1 MLSFSI
7 IYIFTHMNQP
17 QIINHFSQAL
27 STFPKDCD
35 VYHHLKQSYR
45 QTEISCNC
53 AHTENTRLYCLPCK
67 LTVCQKCNLEMHK
80 SHLLIDKIAFK
91 LNKENMNQM
100 FKRYDI
106 AIDNNDLVNSYEDH
120 MEELEHNINDNCNKI
135 INLIE
140 TYRQYKITEMK
151 KIIDTLKTS
160 ILNLHSKLKEVK
172 MNLNEF
178 VTTNSKFFSTL
189 NPNND
194 DTNIL
199 FLINYD
205 LITTSNFNYKHI
217 SNLIEN
223 LASDFNIYKNNL
235 INSFINIQS
244 FLQGIQFK
252 EKEENTKHKQ
262 KILKEFNLNKD
273 ENILIKNR
281 NNFPEL
287 YFEFNCSKLNI
298 DLFENINKK
307 IELFTKQINKTKTN
321 VYTSYLQHKN
331 LKHIEEINTS
341 YENATKKGIDSLFTD
356 RKTLTKL
363 NPTISKENKV
373 YKLSPNSNKD
383 DIQLNNP
390 TIQKHF
396 ALLLIDTYSKHF
408 KPPSN
413 KTKQTNNELIIKTNE
428 ENDDNE
434 GDNNSKTSHNNTKIT
449 ARVIEDT
456 NEISFYDRKKRML
469 IKKHVNLMK
478 NPHGYT
484 KFPIGCRFILIK
496 DKLYISGGKGQNKLS
511 NVVLV
516 YDIKNEHLSRI
527 SNLNIPRS
535 FHTMTYIDIFNTI
548 IIIGGEQCNSM
559 EIYDAITRRWLLLPA
574 LNHSRANPAFYFNKP
589 KGLMYTMY
597 GIEGKITSNI
607 YTDVVEV
614 LDLAHLT
621 KGWKVLNVKNN
632 IGTSLKTH
640 LCVFPVE
647 VKDKVLIYG
656 GMKSRKLNKA
666 VFVFD
671 TVKNEYTHIDQ
682 KLFEELSEEAKTNQK
697 LSYIV
702 STIHLG
708 NGNNNMSNQ
717 K

>member
-1 MLSFSI
+1 
-7 IYIFTHMNQP
+7 
-17 QIINHFSQAL
+17 
-27 STFPKDCD
+27 
-35 VYHHLKQSYR
+35 
-45 QTEISCNC
+45 
-53 AHTENTRLYCLPCK
+53 
-67 LTVCQKCNLEMHK
+67 
-80 SHLLIDKIAFK
+80 
-91 LNKENMNQM
+91 
-100 FKRYDI
+100 
-106 AIDNNDLVNSYEDH
+106 
-120 MEELEHNINDNCNKI
+120 
-135 INLIE
+135 
-140 TYRQYKITEMK
+140 
-151 KIIDTLKTS
+151 
-160 ILNLHSKLKEVK
+160 
-172 MNLNEF
+172 
-178 VTTNSKFFSTL
+178 
-189 NPNND
+189 
-194 DTNIL
+194 
-199 FLINYD
+199 
-205 LITTSNFNYKHI
+205 
-217 SNLIEN
+217 
-223 LASDFNIYKNNL
+223 
-235 INSFINIQS
+235 
-244 FLQGIQFK
+244 
-252 EKEENTKHKQ
+252 
-262 KILKEFNLNKD
+262 
-273 ENILIKNR
+273 
-281 NNFPEL
+281 
-287 YFEFNCSKLNI
+287 
-298 DLFENINKK
+298 
-307 IELFTKQINKTKTN
+307 
-321 VYTSYLQHKN
+321 
-331 LKHIEEINTS
+331 
-341 YENATKKGIDSLFTD
+341 
-356 RKTLTKL
+356 
-363 NPTISKENKV
+363 
-373 YKLSPNSNKD
+373 
-383 DIQLNNP
+383 
-390 TIQKHF
+390 
-396 ALLLIDTYSKHF
+396 
-408 KPPSN
+408 
-413 KTKQTNNELIIKTNE
+413 
-428 ENDDNE
+428 
-434 GDNNSKTSHNNTKIT
+434 
-449 ARVIEDT
+449 
-456 NEISFYDRKKRML
+456 ML

>member
-1 MLSFSI
+1 
-7 IYIFTHMNQP
+7 MNQP
-17 QIINHFSQAL
+17 QIINNFSQAL

-35 VYHHLKQSYR
+35 VYHHLKQSYH
-45 QTEISCNC
+45 QTETSCNC

-80 SHLLIDKIAFK
+80 SHLLIDKKAYN
-91 LNKENMNQM
+91 LNKENINQM

-135 INLIE
+135 IHLIE

-172 MNLNEF
+172 TNLNEF

-189 NPNND
+189 NSNND

-205 LITTSNFNYKHI
+205 LITTSNLNYKHI

-244 FLQGIQFK
+244 FLQSIQFK
-252 EKEENTKHKQ
+252 EKEENTKQKQ
-262 KILKEFNLNKD
+262 KVQKEFNLNKD

-287 YFEFNCSKLNI
+287 YFEFNCCKLNTN
-298 DLFENINKK
+298 LFENINKK

-321 VYTSYLQHKN
+321 VYTSYLQYKN

-363 NPTISKENKV
+363 NPTVSKENKV

-390 TIQKHF
+390 TILKHF
-396 ALLLIDTYSKHF
+396 SLLIIDTYSKHF
-408 KPPSN
+408 KPPT
-413 KTKQTNNELIIKTNE
+413 KKPKQTNNELIIKTNE
-428 ENDDNE
+428 ETDDNE
-434 GDNNSKTSHNNTKIT
+434 GDNHNSKTSHNNSKIT

-535 FHTMTYIDIFNTI
+535 FHTMRYIDVFNTI
-548 IIIGGEQCNSM
+548 IIIGGEQCNSI

-647 VKDKVLIYG
+647 IKDKVLIYG

-702 STIHLG
+702 STIHLN

>member
-178 VTTNSKFFSTL
+178 VTTNSKFFSTF

-341 YENATKKGIDSLFTD
+341 YENAIKKGIDSLFTD